1 MAQYRRCRYIIFPLS
16 ILVVPADTDLLDVVH
31 VVGEAPGLLHL
42 EVPSVVAA
50 VVVSAQ
56 APLVP
61 WHRGVLNFNDC
72 SKQRIVTRIGAII
85 DMALKSSKK
94 FCLPS

>member
-1 MAQYRRCRYIIFPLS
+1 M
-16 ILVVPADTDLLDVVH
+16 VPADTDLLDVVH

-56 APLVP
+56 AP
-61 WHRGVLNFNDC
+61 
-72 SKQRIVTRIGAII
+72 
-85 DMALKSSKK
+85 
-94 FCLPS
+94 